1 MKYLSSIIFV
11 ILITQSISAQ
21 FKANPK
27 DETYL
32 LGFNEL
38 STISDS
44 IQTLKVQ
51 RLKVNNLEHRLDLIM
66 DSESNYNQAL
76 IKLKLRD
83 SISTLEIYNLNKI
96 NSELRSKSTA
106 CEEAISNQSLLLDL
120 RQKEVYDLNKKIL
133 KKTKFN
139 NFFKVF
145 TPALAVVTGLLL
157 IKS

>member
-1 MKYLSSIIFV
+1 
-11 ILITQSISAQ
+11 
-21 FKANPK
+21 
-27 DETYL
+27 
-32 LGFNEL
+32 
-38 STISDS
+38 
-44 IQTLKVQ
+44 
-51 RLKVNNLEHRLDLIM
+51 M

-133 KKTKFN
+133 KKSKFN

-145 TPALAVVTGLLL
+145 TPTLAVVTGLLL